1 MNAKQ
6 KAMLASYGRSFLAA
20 MTATFMATGGDIFAL
35 DADSAKAILASGIA
49 ALLPVA
55 LRYINKKDPAFGKIA
70 EVVAAEG
77 MKKLT
82 EKKAPAKKAVA
93 KKAPAKKA
101 AK

>member
-1 MNAKQ
+1 MNDKQ

-20 MTATFMATGGDIFAL
+20 MTATFMATGGDLFAL
-35 DADSAKAILASGIA
+35 DADTLKAILASGIA
-49 ALLPVA
+49 AVLPVA
-55 LRYINKKDPAFGKIA
+55 LRYINKQDPAFGKIA

-93 KKAPAKKA
+93 KKKA
-101 AK
+101 TK